1 VPIASLP
8 AEKLGAAE
16 RGINSN
22 AQLLRRK
29 VVLFYP
35 GVFHRF
41 EACDRDTGLKTSS
54 KTHMKLKHILFLVAL
69 TAATP
74 SIHLGA
80 AESKAPATAEGSKP
94 AAKKAPK
101 NTYPLYGKIVEA
113 SAKTLTIVRS
123 DAPDA
128 EKRQYA
134 LTPETEIVHGDTA
147 LTSDELKPG
156 LWVGGL
162 LKKSEGEGKDIVLRV
177 NTGVKQRGGVKA
189 AAEPKASD
197 DAEAKPA
204 KKKAKAKETAE

>member
-1 VPIASLP
+1 
-8 AEKLGAAE
+8 
-16 RGINSN
+16 
-22 AQLLRRK
+22 
-29 VVLFYP
+29 
-35 GVFHRF
+35 
-41 EACDRDTGLKTSS
+41 
-54 KTHMKLKHILFLVAL
+54 MKLKHILFLVAL

-80 AESKAPATAEGSKP
+80 AESKAPVTAEGSKP

-113 SAKTLTIVRS
+113 TSKTLTIVRS

-134 LTPETEIVHGDTA
+134 LTADTEIVHGDTA

-156 LWVGGL
+156 LWVGGI
-162 LKKSEGEGKDIVLRV
+162 LKKSDGDGKDVVIKV
-177 NTGVKQRGGVKA
+177 NTAVKQRGGVKV

-197 DAEAKPA
+197 DAEAKSLPA

>member
-1 VPIASLP
+1 MPIASRP
-8 AEKLGAAE
+8 AEKLGTAKGA
-16 RGINSN
+16 ITSN
-22 AQLLRRK
+22 AHLLMRK

-35 GVFHRF
+35 AVFHRF

-74 SIHLGA
+74 GIHLGA
-80 AESKAPATAEGSKP
+80 AESKAPAAAEDSKP
-94 AAKKAPK
+94 AAKKTPK
-101 NTYPLYGKIVEA
+101 STYPLYGKIVEA
-113 SAKTLTIVRS
+113 SSKTLTIVRS

-134 LTPETEIVHGDTA
+134 LTAETEIVHGDA
-147 LTSDELKPG
+147 AITSEELKPG

-162 LKKSEGEGKDIVLRV
+162 LKKSEGEGKDIVVRV
-177 NTGVKQRGGVKA
+177 NTGVKQKVKA
-189 AAEPKASD
+189 AAGPKASD
-197 DAEAKPA
+197 DADAKSKPA

>member
-1 VPIASLP
+1 MRNVALS
-8 AEKLGAAE
+8 
-16 RGINSN
+16 
-22 AQLLRRK
+22 
-29 VVLFYP
+29 YP
-35 GVFHRF
+35 GVFYRF

-80 AESKAPATAEGSKP
+80 AESKAPVTAEGSKP

-113 SAKTLTIVRS
+113 TSKTLTIVRS

-134 LTPETEIVHGDTA
+134 LTADTEIVHGDTA

-156 LWVGGL
+156 LWVGGI
-162 LKKSEGEGKDIVLRV
+162 LKKSDGDGKDVVIKV
-177 NTGVKQRGGVKA
+177 NTAVKQRGGVKV

-197 DAEAKPA
+197 DAEAKPLPA